1 MNILY
6 LEDSEPDVRLVHQY
20 MRSVNHQFQSV
31 VSIDEARQQLRQ
43 RHPDIFL
50 VDIVI
55 GKEMAYDLIEEVA
68 RQKLS
73 KHIVAVTAKAL
84 PADQKR
90 CFELGCDRV
99 LAKPFTIDELESTL
113 EQLSQE

>member
-6 LEDSEPDVRLVHQY
+6 LEDSKPDVQLIHQY
-20 MRSVNHQFQSV
+20 MSSAHHQFESKAT
-31 VSIDEARQQLRQ
+31 IDEARQYLWRQ
-43 RHPDIFL
+43 RPDIFL

-55 GKEMAYDLIEEVA
+55 GREMAYDLIAEA
-68 RQKLS
+68 YRQKLS

-84 PADQKR
+84 PADQQR
-90 CFELGCDRV
+90 CIELGCERV
-99 LAKPFTIDELESTL
+99 IAKPFTIDDLERTL

>member
-1 MNILY
+1 MNVLY
-6 LEDSEPDVRLVHQY
+6 LEDSEPDVRLVYQY
-20 MRSVNHQFQSV
+20 MKSVNYQFASA
-31 VSIDEARQQLRQ
+31 VSIDEARQQLQR

-55 GKEMAYDLIEEVA
+55 GKEMAYDLIAEVA

-84 PADQKR
+84 PAERKR
-90 CFELGCDRV
+90 CFDLGCDRV
-99 LAKPFTIDELESTL
+99 IAKPFTIDELESTL
-113 EQLSQE
+113 DQLSHE